1 MNDGYNEF
9 GMDERKFRQFVLHF
23 IISFSVYNS
32 SYPHFWV
39 HYQTNPAKQH
49 FYPPSPYKIYC
60 PHSQDAQASG
70 CCSQALGKFLLTF
83 PVCFTFHCM
92 TVSTNRYHQH
102 LM

>member
-9 GMDERKFRQFVLHF
+9 GMDERKF

-60 PHSQDAQASG
+60 PHSKDAQASRH
-70 CCSQALGKFLLTF
+70 CRQAFGKHLLTF
-83 PVCFTFHCM
+83 PARSAFFECPCQQIGS
-92 TVSTNRYHQH
+92 VSI
-102 LM
+102 